1 MVDHTKSL
9 GRTYVITP
17 RGEVSN
23 RQSWGR
29 LLSGVWHDFMRT
41 WHLIR
46 LDLKQQS
53 FGLSLGNFWLLL
65 EPALQ
70 AGAYYFLL
78 TVVFAMRGS
87 DATFAFFFIAITLWR
102 SHSTLT
108 TTAPYFLSI
117 KGHNYIEQGFGLKI
131 AFLEFA
137 AQEILLFGVRMIVLT
152 AFLIIAGYT
161 PSITWA
167 FFIFVAMCMFSF
179 SLALSVWL
187 AILGVL
193 FKDVGKLVGHFV
205 WLWWYLSPGLYSIKR
220 IPDWAEPIFLLNPFS
235 YIIPAAHSSLLD
247 HVVTLDHAVS
257 NGVLCIV
264 SLAFM
269 WLGWRLL
276 RRFGYILA
284 QYV

>member
-1 MVDHTKSL
+1 MAGIGSNSGKS
-9 GRTYVITP
+9 YVITP
-17 RGEVSN
+17 KGEISQG
-23 RQSWGR
+23 QSWATFF
-29 LLSGVWHDFMRT
+29 SGLWHDLKRT

-53 FGLSLGNFWLLL
+53 FGLSLGHLWLLL

-87 DATFAFFFIAITLWR
+87 DATFAFFFVAITLWR
-102 SHSTLT
+102 SHSTLAT
-108 TTAPYFLSI
+108 SSPYFLST

-137 AQEILLFGVRMIVLT
+137 AQEVLLFCVRMVVLI
-152 AFLIIAGYT
+152 AFLIVAGYT
-161 PSITWA
+161 PSITWL
-167 FFIFVAMCMFSF
+167 FILYVAVCMFSF

-193 FKDVGKLVGHFV
+193 FKDIGKLVGHFV

-220 IPDWAEPIFLLNPFS
+220 IPAWAEPIFALNPFS
-235 YIIPAAHSSLLD
+235 YIIPAAHSTLLDYTVTMD
-247 HVVTLDHAVS
+247 HVVS
-257 NGVLCIV
+257 NGILCVV

-269 WLGWRLL
+269 WVGWRVL